1 MAEKQEVEFASV
13 HRNNENISTSGM
25 NHTEQLVS
33 TNRKLWMPKKTRKS
47 SHNWVGEK
55 KKKEKGIRVGPM
67 PQGEALYSLFHVIL
81 KKSL

>member
-1 MAEKQEVEFASV
+1 MAEKQEVEFACV

-33 TNRKLWMPKKTRKS
+33 TNRKLRMPKKTRKS

-55 KKKEKGIRVGPM
+55 KKKKKESEWGLCPRGK
-67 PQGEALYSLFHVIL
+67 LYIPCFM
-81 KKSL
+81 